1 MIKIDN
7 VNHKDINI
15 EHLRNN
21 INYIN
26 QNTLL
31 FDRDIYYNISYGSNT
46 SKNKKN
52 FIDRMLDKYDLR
64 TIYDNLEN
72 GLNTEA
78 GPKGSKLSLGMQKV
92 TILMRG
98 LMRNS
103 KIIIFDEPLA
113 GLDQKTRNKVIN
125 LILGETENKTV
136 LIITHDQEIIPY
148 MDRVVNLKDI
158 NNV

>member
-1 MIKIDN
+1 MSNNKNYIDN
-7 VNHKDINI
+7 
-15 EHLRNN
+15 L
-21 INYIN
+21 
-26 QNTLL
+26 
-31 FDRDIYYNISYGSNT
+31 
-46 SKNKKN
+46 
-52 FIDRMLDKYDLR
+52 LDKYDLR
-64 TIYDNLEN
+64 TIYDNLEK
-72 GLNTEA
+72 GLETEA

-98 LMRNS
+98 LMRKS

-113 GLDQKTRNKVIN
+113 GLDQKTREKVIN